1 MTKRF
6 RASSLCVVRVLLL
19 GCALVSVSP
28 ELAASASAETL
39 LAKYASLS
47 EQLRQNQ
54 FKRPLVLDS
63 AETANGMEG
72 DIYAVVDYPFGAVS
86 SGLDNPD
93 HWCDV
98 MLLHVNTKYCHAV
111 VAPTETTLIVNVG
124 RKTPEELAE
133 ASRVE
138 FKYSV
143 ATKTREYLEIMLNAK
158 EGPMGSSDYTILLEA
173 VSLPNAKTFVH
184 LTYSYTVN
192 MVGRLA
198 MRTYLKTIGSGKVG
212 FTVIGQGAD
221 GQPDYIGGVRG
232 VVERNTMRYYLAIDA
247 YLGAVSAAPGEQFEK
262 RLESWFSTVE
272 QYPRQLHEV
281 DREEYL
287 EMKRAENLRQQTLY

>member
-6 RASSLCVVRVLLL
+6 CASSLCVVWFLLL
-19 GCALVSVSP
+19 IWTTVFVSP
-28 ELAASASAETL
+28 AMAASAETL
-39 LAKYASLS
+39 LVKYASLT

-63 AETANGMEG
+63 AETANGMKG
-72 DIYAVVDYPFGAVS
+72 DIYAIVDYPFDAVNV
-86 SGLDNPD
+86 GLNNPD

-111 VAPTETTLIVNVG
+111 VAPIGTTLIVNVG
-124 RKTPEELAE
+124 RKTPEELAD

-138 FKYSV
+138 FKYIV
-143 ATKTREYLEIMLNAK
+143 AAKTAEYLEIMINAK
-158 EGPMGSSDYTILLEA
+158 DGPMGSSDYNIQLEA
-173 VSLPNAKTFVH
+173 VALPNAKTFVH

-192 MVGRLA
+192 GVGRLA
-198 MRTYLKTIGSGKVG
+198 MQTYLKTIGRGKVG
-212 FTVIGQGAD
+212 FTVIGQGGD

-247 YLGAVSAAPGEQFEK
+247 YLGASSAVPDKQFEN
-262 RLESWFSTVE
+262 RLDSWFSAVE

-281 DREEYL
+281 DREEYF